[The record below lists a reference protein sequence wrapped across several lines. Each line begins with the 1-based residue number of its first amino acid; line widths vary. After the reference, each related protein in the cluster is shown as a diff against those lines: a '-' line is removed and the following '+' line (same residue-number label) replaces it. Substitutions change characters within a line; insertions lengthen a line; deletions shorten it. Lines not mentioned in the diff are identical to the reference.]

1 MSEKSNHEVRQ
12 SYPKRYREQFGI
24 NLKKRMKE
32 QHVTQAKLAEEMG
45 VSRTCVGFWCHGRTI
60 PSNARLKELALFL
73 ETSPMRLLGYSLDS
87 TKSDETWMTAIV
99 GNNL

>member
-45 VSRTCVGFWCHGRTI
+45 VSRTCVGFWCHGNMI
-60 PSNARLKELALFL
+60 PSYERLKKLANFL
-73 ETSPMRLLGYSLDS
+73 ETSPRRLLGYTLENKELD
-87 TKSDETWMTAIV
+87 DIWMPQIV
-99 GNNL
+99 GE

>member
-1 MSEKSNHEVRQ
+1 MIGKSSHEARM
-12 SYPKRYREQFGI
+12 SYPRRYRAQFSA
-24 NLKKRMKE
+24 NLKKKMKE
-32 QHVTQAKLAEEMG
+32 FHVSQAALAQKIG
-45 VSRTCVGFWCHGRTI
+45 VSRTCVGFWCNGRTI

-87 TKSDETWMTAIV
+87 TKADETWMTTIV